1 METRNENRFT
11 PFMAVHPGGILEME
25 LEDRGIKQKDFAKQ
39 IGMLPS
45 NLNRI
50 IKGKSPITE
59 NIAEKIEEALNIR
72 KELWLRYQKDY
83 EYDSFIIAQRQKDK
97 TSAVKDKQPASVISL
112 LQSINDRLGIL
123 ISMQSKNDQ
132 PGFAR

>member
-11 PFMAVHPGGILEME
+11 PFKAVHPGGILEME
-25 LEDRGIKQKDFAKQ
+25 LEERGLKQKDFAKQ

-59 NIAEKIEEALNIR
+59 AVAEKLAIALGIR

-83 EYDSFIIAQRQKDK
+83 EYDSFIIAQREKDK
-97 TSAVKDKQPASVISL
+97 NTDITDVQPASIIGL
-112 LQSINDRLGIL
+112 LQSINDRLGVL
-123 ISMQSKNDQ
+123 ISM
-132 PGFAR
+132 

>member
-11 PFMAVHPGGILEME
+11 PFMAAHPGIGLEME
-25 LEDRGIKQKDFAKQ
+25 LEQRGIKQKDFAKQ

-59 NIAEKIEEALNIR
+59 NIAEKLEKSLGIDKNLWIEL
-72 KELWLRYQKDY
+72 QKTY

-97 TSAVKDKQPASVISL
+97 TSAVK
-112 LQSINDRLGIL
+112 
-123 ISMQSKNDQ
+123 
-132 PGFAR
+132 